1 MMIKFLKIN
10 FLVVLFASC
19 NAEKVSLSP
28 MGNVLLENQFQ
39 VNNFNDLTRN
49 RDLYFHIAEMT
60 NLLSSFPSVENK
72 KINDQIGIL
81 KFNLKEYAYAT
92 KAQNIIGRKRAL
104 KSIEKCYRKIQN
116 SRKSL
121 NEKDNKIINRHLVR
135 IKSHI
140 TKLEELQ
147 NT

>member
-1 MMIKFLKIN
+1 MIKSLKIS
-10 FLVVLFASC
+10 FVIVLLASC

-28 MGNVLLENQFQ
+28 MGSALSENQFQ
-39 VNNFNDLTRN
+39 VKNFNDLN
-49 RDLYFHIAEMT
+49 ENKNLYFHIAEMT
-60 NLLSSFPSVENK
+60 NLLGTFPSLEHK

-104 KSIEKCYRKIQN
+104 KNIEKSYKKIQN
-116 SRKSL
+116 SRKFL
-121 NEKDNKIINRHLVR
+121 NEKDNEIINRHLVL

-140 TKLEELQ
+140 TKLEDIQ